1 MYGPAAL
8 LKVNWFMSTKLYLG
22 NLPFSYDEDRLRE
35 LLSETGEVVSLSIP
49 TDRETGRRRGFAFA
63 EMKSPEDAEKTIERF
78 NGFSVDGRAI
88 VVNVARP
95 REPRGGGGGRRDR

>member
-1 MYGPAAL
+1 
-8 LKVNWFMSTKLYLG
+8 MSTKLYLG

-35 LLSETGEVVSLSIP
+35 MLSETGEVVSLSIP